1 MKAITTPAFG
11 ASIISGPGL
20 DTDAEPYMVNPER
33 SRGFHEARNLEDPT
47 KPITAAQLADLL
59 SGGATGSG
67 KSVTPR
73 SAMKVGAVFA
83 CVRVIANAIARMPLI
98 TYERTDAGRERAAA
112 HPLYRLL
119 KVRPNPDM
127 SSFAFR
133 SALVT
138 NTLLWGN
145 GYAEI
150 IRRGDGRPQALIPI
164 ESDRVTPFREK
175 GELRYR
181 VSTDGTPVTL
191 LRRDVLHLPGL
202 SFDGVCGLS
211 VVAHARQTISAALAA
226 DEFSGTLLRNGLRP
240 SGVLQ
245 HPGKL
250 GEQAVRNLRESFTAV
265 YGGSANT
272 GKPLILEEGMIWA
285 SSAMP
290 LEDAQF
296 VESSYFRIED
306 IARWFGVPPHKVQHL
321 LRATNNNIEQQS
333 LDFLGDTLAPWVEA
347 LEQELNWKLFAP
359 EEQDRFYAEH
369 LTQAIVQ
376 MDANARG
383 QLYERLFRVG
393 SISPDEIRER
403 ENMNNVPDGRGRTHW
418 TQSSNMPLPTEQQ
431 RDELIQAWIKKGSG
445 SAPGGAGGPSDG
457 SGQPDPKTDDQVAK
471 GG

>member
-20 DTDAEPYMVNPER
+20 DADHEPYMVNPER
-33 SRGFHEARNLEDPT
+33 ARGFHEARNLEDPT

-211 VVAHARQTISAALAA
+211 VVAHARQTIGAALAA

-272 GKPLILEEGMIWA
+272 GKPLILEEGMTWA

-306 IARWFGVPPHKVQHL
+306 IARWFGVQPHKVQHL

-376 MDANARG
+376 LDTAARVA
-383 QLYERLFRVG
+383 LYKGLHDTR

-403 ENMNNVPDGRGRTHW
+403 ENMNDLPDGRGSVYVMP
-418 TQSSNMPLPTEQQ
+418 SSLMPAPTPEQA
-431 RDELIQAWIKKGSG
+431 DKLLEAWIKKGVG
-445 SAPGGAGGPSDG
+445 GKPSAGGEPGGE
-457 SGQPDPKTDDQVAK
+457 PKPGADDQVAK